1 VTPGLFQGSY
11 PASYMLPPISL
22 MAGLET
28 LDIPFEFLFLP
39 LIERC
44 HDLGLY
50 VGGKR
55 HAPFLVLAA

>member
-1 VTPGLFQGSY
+1 
-11 PASYMLPPISL
+11 MLPPISL